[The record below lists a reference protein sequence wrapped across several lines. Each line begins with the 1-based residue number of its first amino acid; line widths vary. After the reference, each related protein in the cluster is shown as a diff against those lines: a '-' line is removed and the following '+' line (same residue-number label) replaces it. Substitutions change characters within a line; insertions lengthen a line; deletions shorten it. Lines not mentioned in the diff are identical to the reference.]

1 MNTLKLQ
8 NAEASVQCWRHGRVS
23 RFQTNLSRLSSA
35 LPLQSKRENC
45 DYISLQMYCVWM
57 VVSVQWKS
65 IISFFFGIA
74 KWLEPSCQSWFLVQ
88 FKWSA
93 ANLLM
98 SWWLRPLFI
107 LSMEK
112 TKHNSRFS
120 KWCVTEFKNTARF
133 SRSSAL
139 IRMVLHEKWHGFAKL
154 AFWPVTKVWLGSR
167 SYLIVQKYALYYW
180 VIIFVLLMCNET
192 KTHIISNVYHFE
204 VRHRYDSNAGC
215 NIGYHI
221 TIFIF

>member
-1 MNTLKLQ
+1 MVAAKWIHWSFRMLKCLTL
-8 NAEASVQCWRHGRVS
+8 ASWTGFKVPDQS
-23 RFQTNLSRLSSA
+23 LSRLSSA

-45 DYISLQMYCVWM
+45 DYISLRMYCVWM

-65 IISFFFGIA
+65 IIYFFFGIA
-74 KWLEPSCQSWFLVQ
+74 KWLEPSCQSWLLVQ

-133 SRSSAL
+133 SGSSAL
-139 IRMVLHEKWHGFAKL
+139 IRMGLHEKC
-154 AFWPVTKVWLGSR
+154 T
-167 SYLIVQKYALYYW
+167 I
-180 VIIFVLLMCNET
+180 
-192 KTHIISNVYHFE
+192 
-204 VRHRYDSNAGC
+204 
-215 NIGYHI
+215 NIW
-221 TIFIF
+221 